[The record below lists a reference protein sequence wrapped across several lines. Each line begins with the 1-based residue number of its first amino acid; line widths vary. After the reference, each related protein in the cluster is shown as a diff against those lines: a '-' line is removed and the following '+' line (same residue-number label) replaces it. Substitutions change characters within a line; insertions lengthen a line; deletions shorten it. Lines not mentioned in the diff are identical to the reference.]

1 MSFINFPAELPE
13 ITKAVSMLLSE
24 ALGPPP
30 DMRSL
35 GQRAYESLLECIN
48 DLSQVKK
55 RDWRHLPYAIWLDK
69 NNGIYEHKILL
80 DHFFNVELPLVL
92 ESGRRP
98 IKWSKPLL
106 FTYVEK
112 FNPLDSIFIKLSK
125 ESKIFFDSPKLTNK
139 SSVVKLVRDL
149 DLFNISAGP
158 KKTAKSIVDSRRNIN
173 EWIAIHDLWNGFIN
187 SPFAEAAYNEFL
199 NSEIQFRRSLE
210 FIEIIMDWS
219 ISSPRNLRYEN
230 LRSNLADSLLLPWRD
245 VKPADNIKNKIT
257 SFLLLHF
264 DDPRLRNNRWHQVSP
279 EAIKIF
285 YSWINE
291 QTLEL
296 FFNILRAT
304 ADDIWEYRQK
314 FWNAY
319 LKKNYIEEAWVV
331 LGPEAISY
339 ISRVSNVKNI
349 KYAELSG
356 GIDNQS
362 VLLLKIGDYL
372 FCEWSHSGRLRSQVY
387 GAPKT
392 PALYKN
398 YYSANDLRFES
409 LDFNNKQNENPG
421 LVHFSSDNGGW
432 QERARNFIRK
442 ETGINLPLSEVM
454 K

>member
-264 DDPRLRNNRWHQVSP
+264 DDPRLRNNRWH
-279 EAIKIF
+279 
-285 YSWINE
+285 
-291 QTLEL
+291 
-296 FFNILRAT
+296 
-304 ADDIWEYRQK
+304 
-314 FWNAY
+314 
-319 LKKNYIEEAWVV
+319 
-331 LGPEAISY
+331 
-339 ISRVSNVKNI
+339 
-349 KYAELSG
+349 
-356 GIDNQS
+356 
-362 VLLLKIGDYL
+362 
-372 FCEWSHSGRLRSQVY
+372 
-387 GAPKT
+387 
-392 PALYKN
+392 
-398 YYSANDLRFES
+398 
-409 LDFNNKQNENPG
+409 
-421 LVHFSSDNGGW
+421 
-432 QERARNFIRK
+432 
-442 ETGINLPLSEVM
+442 
-454 K
+454 